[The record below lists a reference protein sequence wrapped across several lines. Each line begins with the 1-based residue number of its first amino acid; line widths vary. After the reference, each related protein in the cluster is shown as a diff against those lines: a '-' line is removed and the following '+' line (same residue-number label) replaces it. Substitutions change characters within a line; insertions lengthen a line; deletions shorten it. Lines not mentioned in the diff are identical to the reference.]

1 MKKKILILLLIS
13 LTIIAYSLTACDGY
27 DTALF
32 SQTITDSDILESNVC
47 LVKKTVDGNSFSY
60 NKGASGVI
68 YNYKDQHYYILTAYH
83 AVKDLDKDDCLY
95 IMLFDDTVTDG
106 PASWYYDTLPIGT
119 VEYGDDKYD
128 LAIVSFVS
136 ERKLSTITLSSQAP
150 DFKDKVAAIGN
161 PANRG
166 RNYISFGTITSK
178 EPVPFG
184 DETDDI
190 QFNVITHSAYVSEG
204 SSGGMLI
211 NEDAELVGINLGGV
225 VNGFGKFIEGKA
237 MPIDKII
244 DFLNDY
250 SNIVK

>member
-1 MKKKILILLLIS
+1 
-13 LTIIAYSLTACDGY
+13 
-27 DTALF
+27 
-32 SQTITDSDILESNVC
+32 
-47 LVKKTVDGNSFSY
+47 
-60 NKGASGVI
+60 
-68 YNYKDQHYYILTAYH
+68 
-83 AVKDLDKDDCLY
+83 
-95 IMLFDDTVTDG
+95 MLFDDTVTDG

-211 NEDAELVGINLGGV
+211 NEDAELDGINLGGV